1 MLVHPTYSFR
11 IHITHVALLTQL
23 EIWGRAQ
30 HEAARRPKSDWKY
43 NLRG

>member
-1 MLVHPTYSFR
+1 MLMQLDVYEISLTIP
-11 IHITHVALLTQL
+11 ITEKKL

-43 NLRG
+43 NLFG